1 MSVSRS
7 ENDCSGANN
16 RRSGAT
22 RNDEEAIYWQCTGE
36 SRIRRAMPKTED
48 RRKALELFKP
58 PAVVQPEE
66 DPVAE
71 KMARQRA
78 ARLARNADGQPL
90 PEPDPEARVA
100 KRR

>member
-1 MSVSRS
+1 VTSVSRS
-7 ENDCSGANN
+7 ELDFSGTKGGGDN
-16 RRSGAT
+16 
-22 RNDEEAIYWQCTGE
+22 NDEDAIRWHCTGE
-36 SRIRRAMPKTED
+36 SPIRRAMPKTD
-48 RRKALELFKP
+48 QRRKALELFKAT
-58 PAVVQPEE
+58 AVVQPEE

-78 ARLARNADGQPL
+78 ARLARNADGQPP